1 MQRRAVVAGVMVA
14 SVLALA
20 VFSAAGTAVK
30 DVSVEQAKALLD
42 RPPAG
47 LVVLDVRTPEEFADG
62 HLGGAQNVNVLAPD
76 FEQRV
81 GKLDRGKP
89 YLVYCRTGNRSVRAV
104 QTMTRL
110 GFTSI
115 SHMTEGIVAWQGK
128 RLPLVK

>member
-1 MQRRAVVAGVMVA
+1 V
-14 SVLALA
+14 
-20 VFSAAGTAVK
+20 T
-30 DVSVEQAKALLD
+30 DVTVEQARALLD

-47 LVVLDVRTPEEFADG
+47 LVVLDVRTPEEFAQG
-62 HLGGAQNVNVLAPD
+62 HLLGAQNLNVLAAD

-110 GFTSI
+110 GFTNL
-115 SHMTEGIVAWQGK
+115 SHMAQGIVAWQA
-128 RLPLVK
+128 RQLPLVK